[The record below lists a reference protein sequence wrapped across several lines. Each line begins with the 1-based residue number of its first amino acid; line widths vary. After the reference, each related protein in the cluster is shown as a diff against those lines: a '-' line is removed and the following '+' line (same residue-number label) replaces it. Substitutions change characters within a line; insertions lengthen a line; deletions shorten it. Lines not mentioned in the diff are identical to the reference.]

1 MQLFLQISI
10 SSNLTPVR
18 PQLAEP
24 SLSRPCI
31 HNHTRS
37 RSAHAPTTAHWKD
50 LLLHHQW
57 GCGLPLLDDAL
68 RLCQWLARF
77 ETNIDAS
84 SNLSLVAPIGSFDGA
99 RFVALA
105 MGAVTVGRAISQPF
119 SDNRFRCESRKAC
132 STLKE
137 RLDIISFARFCA
149 RMRPAIFI
157 NENNSLQRRSNY
169 D

>member
-1 MQLFLQISI
+1 MLRHQIPMQLFLQISI
-10 SSNLTPVR
+10 SPNLTPVR
-18 PQLAEP
+18 PQLSEP

-31 HNHTRS
+31 HNQTRS

-68 RLCQWLARF
+68 RLLPVARPIR
-77 ETNIDAS
+77 NQHRRS
-84 SNLSLVAPIGSFDGA
+84 SNLSLVAPISSFDGA

-105 MGAVTVGRAISQPF
+105 MGAVTVGRAINQPF
-119 SDNRFRCESRKAC
+119 SDNRFRCDSRNAC

-149 RMRPAIFI
+149 RMRPAIFV
-157 NENNSLQRRSNY
+157 NENNSL
-169 D
+169 